1 MRIFIS
7 LYNKI
12 LLILLLS
19 VASFNAIAQT
29 VHVDDEVSHWEADIL
44 GGLNNDGWQFD
55 FGVAYFPL
63 QYIGVK
69 ANIGF
74 AGEIEQ
80 IEDWG
85 KDELE
90 TGHSYASRFKFN
102 PSLVMRTPRLINWKS
117 QNAGIY
123 LFAEP
128 GIILSPG
135 ASGSKGAR
143 YCNWDFKG
151 GINLQLDRFIL
162 FVGYG
167 ISDYSL
173 YSGFPTAMNGLP
185 QNDNYI
191 THSGFIGT
199 AYKF

>member
-1 MRIFIS
+1 M
-7 LYNKI
+7 

-29 VHVDDEVSHWEADIL
+29 LHVDDEVSHWEADIL

-102 PSLVMRTPRLINWKS
+102 PSLVMPH
-117 QNAGIY
+117 
-123 LFAEP
+123 
-128 GIILSPG
+128 
-135 ASGSKGAR
+135 
-143 YCNWDFKG
+143 
-151 GINLQLDRFIL
+151 
-162 FVGYG
+162 
-167 ISDYSL
+167 
-173 YSGFPTAMNGLP
+173 P
-185 QNDNYI
+185 Q
-191 THSGFIGT
+191 
-199 AYKF
+199 AYKLEITKCRHIPFCRTGHYPVARCQR